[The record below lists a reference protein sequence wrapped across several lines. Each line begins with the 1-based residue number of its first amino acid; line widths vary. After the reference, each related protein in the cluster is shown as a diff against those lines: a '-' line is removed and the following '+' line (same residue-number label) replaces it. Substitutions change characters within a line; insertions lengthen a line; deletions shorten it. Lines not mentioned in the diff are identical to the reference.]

1 MHDEESCDVPDAV
14 AASCY
19 DCYVIYNAM
28 QIAGLSEGV
37 VLWEFE
43 DENMSYSKQNEKMM
57 IQKTSS
63 SVKADLVKT

>member
-1 MHDEESCDVPDAV
+1 MRKAV
-14 AASCY
+14 MY
-19 DCYVIYNAM
+19 PTPLQPPAM
-28 QIAGLSEGV
+28 IATPFIIPCKSAGLSEGV